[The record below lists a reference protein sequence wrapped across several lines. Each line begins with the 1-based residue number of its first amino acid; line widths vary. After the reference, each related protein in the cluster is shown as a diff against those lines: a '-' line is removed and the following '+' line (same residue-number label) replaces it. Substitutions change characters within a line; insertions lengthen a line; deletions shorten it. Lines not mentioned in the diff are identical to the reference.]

1 MRASELPVMHESTEE
16 VAGRTRI
23 RVNGVSVA
31 VTSAEVVDRL
41 VIVQGG
47 WLRIASVFDEDLVE
61 GDHVTSPETF
71 KTGLINSG
79 LNADLF
85 TFRQKIPDT
94 LPLYPNYKQEFDS
107 FAVIPITTYP
117 EWLKLAKS
125 DVRSAINKSVKRG
138 VITKQIECDDNFIAG
153 VMRIYNETPIRQG
166 RPFWHFNKDF
176 DTVKEMT
183 KTYIERSIFVGAYLG
198 EQLVGFI
205 KMVIV
210 GNICCTL
217 HVISMMRYSDKK
229 PTNALIAKA
238 VEICANKGLSH
249 LVYGNF
255 IYKDPKS
262 SLTEFKQ
269 RNGFREMLIPRYYIP
284 LTQKG
289 RVALKTGLHHGVSA
303 RLPLGVWRALSKG
316 RAMIWKVKAGV

>member
-1 MRASELPVMHESTEE
+1 MSESTED
-16 VAGRTRI
+16 VVGRTQI
-23 RVNGVSVA
+23 RVNGASVA
-31 VTSAEVVDRL
+31 VTSAEVDDRL
-41 VIVQGG
+41 VIVQGD

-61 GDHVTSPETF
+61 GDIVSNPARF
-71 KTGLINSG
+71 MNGLITCG
-79 LNADLF
+79 IEADLF

-94 LPLYPNYKQEFDS
+94 LPHYPDYRHEFDS

-117 EWLKLAKS
+117 DWLQLAKS

-138 VITKQIECDDNFIAG
+138 LITKEVECDDRFIAG
-153 VMRIYNETPIRQG
+153 VVQIYNETPIRQG

-176 DTVKEMT
+176 EAVKEMT
-183 KTYIERSIFVGAYLG
+183 RTYLERSIFVGAYLG

-205 KMVIV
+205 KMVTV
-210 GNICCTL
+210 ANICCTL
-217 HVISMMRYSDKK
+217 HVISMMKSSDKK

-238 VEICANKGLSH
+238 VEICASRGLSH

-284 LTQKG
+284 LTHKG
-289 RVALKTGLHHGVSA
+289 RIALKTGLHHGVSA
-303 RLPLGVWRALSKG
+303 RLPIGVWRALSKG
-316 RAMIWKVKAGV
+316 RAILWKAKAGV